1 MIIDVQK
8 MVKNMKKI
16 AEMAN
21 MMIMEIKGSIT
32 IVSINN
38 WTMNTINILGISEDL
53 QYLIQS
59 NIKDQSFQVQR
70 ILADKLDRYKGK
82 GNSYVDKNI

>member
-16 AEMAN
+16 TEMAN

>member
-16 AEMAN
+16 AEVAN